1 MLILFA
7 TITLTLSSIYSRA
20 WSYHGYGYKLTT
32 KTIIVFNILLF
43 LAIIFGYLIP
53 NLLSLFAQILGSIL
67 GAAGVTV
74 CASELIWLLNI
85 KRLKNPL
92 FTKIRMIDII
102 SGLIGLSFIPLYWLL
117 NGNWLIND
125 IMAVCSTVAL
135 MKLIKIQS
143 LSQSTFLL
151 LSLLII

>member
-20 WSYHGYGYKLTT
+20 WSYYGYGYKLTT
-32 KTIIVFNILLF
+32 KTIIVFNFLLF

-85 KRLKNPL
+85 KRLKNSL